1 MNLRAGWG
9 LKYLLLF
16 TCYFLLPRHKSH
28 INVRT
33 GKLKITQISKSRVKI
48 VNLATSA
55 TTTYISHKRSKLL
68 TKYHT

>member
-1 MNLRAGWG
+1 MNLRAGSG
-9 LKYLLLF
+9 LKYLLL
-16 TCYFLLPRHKSH
+16 LQPRHKSH